1 MLAWRQNSW
10 GLSSGDRPRRQ
21 HGRRQHAPCEAR
33 HSIKGDLPA
42 TNWRDPAAQQ
52 QELGLRHLHQFL
64 RQQEGAALI
73 GFRHAAIGQQPMN
86 RSAAR
91 FHIHREEAEPLRKLV
106 RDLQLLGREHHL
118 KAAIGDDF
126 VGKIGRAEEHTS
138 ELQSLM
144 RISYAVFCL
153 KKKKT
158 QKKTRRTDTI
168 NTKNEE
174 TL

>member
-1 MLAWRQNSW
+1 MLGWRQNSW

-21 HGRRQHAPCEAR
+21 NGRRQHAPCEAR

-64 RQQEGAALI
+64 RQQE
-73 GFRHAAIGQQPMN
+73 
-86 RSAAR
+86 RS
-91 FHIHREEAEPLRKLV
+91 
-106 RDLQLLGREHHL
+106 
-118 KAAIGDDF
+118 
-126 VGKIGRAEEHTS
+126 EEHTS

-153 KKKKT
+153 KKKKQLNHT
-158 QKKTRRTDTI
+158 TR
-168 NTKNEE
+168 E
-174 TL
+174 